1 VSVICRLNISETLC
15 SPSFLVVICCLSYL
29 LASYADRRRYWWR
42 LSDSLSVCLC
52 VCVTAHANTEKLLI
66 SFCADRQTDRQKHI
80 HIIPTSRNIAVLC
93 HANSLG
99 VCMFFFLNS
108 ASVFAHRLIF
118 VRMYVFSSCYTI
130 TWWIKMYIIISIR
143 IVHEVHTKR

>member
-1 VSVICRLNISETLC
+1 MSVICRLNISETLC

-42 LSDSLSVCLC
+42 LSVCLSVCLC

-66 SFCADRQTDRQKHI
+66 SFCADKQTDRQKHR

-99 VCMFFFLNS
+99 VCMFFFKFCFCICSSFN
-108 ASVFAHRLIF
+108 FCT
-118 VRMYVFSSCYTI
+118 YVCFFFMLYHYLVN
-130 TWWIKMYIIISIR
+130 KDVYYY
-143 IVHEVHTKR
+143 